1 MWGGES
7 VRKNK
12 PEHLTEI
19 KKKKKKTHFVLELK
33 GHGCLPLAALEQG
46 AWLVGG
52 GGHGAAPVR
61 AATLADAQH
70 LAAPLPLRQ
79 LHCLSAPFLPALAQ
93 HRR

>member
-19 KKKKKKTHFVLELK
+19 KKKKKKNTLCWSSRDTAACPWQPSSK
-33 GHGCLPLAALEQG
+33 GLGLL
-46 AWLVGG
+46 GG
-52 GGHGAAPVR
+52 GGHGAALVR